1 MLEHEK
7 KGLQES
13 LNTLQIEEEACS
25 KLQHRI
31 QQLESQI
38 SDIQLLLDKEKAKYQ
53 SACRQQEV
61 SITAS
66 TWLFVVFHWALWQ
79 TRLCVS
85 HTAVIK

>member
-7 KGLQES
+7 KELQES
-13 LNTLQIEEEACS
+13 LNTLQIEEEACF

-53 SACRQQEV
+53 SACHQQEV

-66 TWLFVVFHWALWQ
+66 T
-79 TRLCVS
+79 
-85 HTAVIK
+85 

>member
-7 KGLQES
+7 KGLQDS

-25 KLQHRI
+25 KLHHRI

-38 SDIQLLLDKEKAKYQ
+38 ADIQLLLDKEKVKYQ

-66 TWLFVVFHWALWQ
+66 
-79 TRLCVS
+79 
-85 HTAVIK
+85 I

>member
-1 MLEHEK
+1 MFCRTHTKYIFMQAKHFFCVLEHEK

-66 TWLFVVFHWALWQ
+66 T
-79 TRLCVS
+79 
-85 HTAVIK
+85 

>member
-1 MLEHEK
+1 MFCRAHTKEIFMLAKTFFFVLVHEK

-38 SDIQLLLDKEKAKYQ
+38 SDTQLLLDKEKAKYQ

-66 TWLFVVFHWALWQ
+66 T
-79 TRLCVS
+79 
-85 HTAVIK
+85 